1 MITPADS
8 ELLQVLLDGQLPAE
22 QSAAVEARLKSDHD
36 FAHAFVALVREQVV
50 LRRWAAS
57 VATLNSA
64 AAESC
69 PLAADRLV
77 QPAAASAR
85 RSRTW
90 TGVVVAA
97 LVLVAVAVAYRWNRP
112 AETGPVPEVS
122 VASTPEHLTNAMA
135 RLEDVQG
142 EVYIVAAAGPIR
154 AGSGK
159 EISAGQEVQVRG
171 ENSSAV
177 MRYSDGTRLDLGPDT
192 SLRILADSAPQ
203 GGSAPPSKRI
213 YFAEG
218 TLVAEV
224 TPQPEGQPML
234 VSTPHAEIV
243 APGTRFSS
251 YSGQESTS
259 VELDEGTVQFTR
271 KKDGKT
277 IEVNSGSYGVATANV
292 TAFAPQT
299 MPPRISQP
307 HLSLVEG
314 SGPVMAVV
322 LSPDG
327 KRLASGGWDG
337 TVRLWD
343 PASGNQ
349 QAVLGK
355 HPKKIV
361 ALAFAPDGQALASG
375 SEDRSVRVWNLAR
388 EGDYVQLTGLRD
400 VRSVAFSPD
409 GSALAVGG
417 ASKRGGEIKL
427 FDLPSGKEIGSLLGH
442 TQAVTS
448 LAISPDGQTLGSAS
462 RDGTVKLWDW
472 VGHGERA
479 NLRGHTAPVNAIA
492 YSRDG
497 DLVAAA
503 SNNGT
508 VIIWESATGMVRKSF
523 VNRGG
528 SVAAIAFSSDGK
540 MLLTGG
546 AGGATLWDIA
556 TGDEVTTIRAHKY
569 MFPSIALSR
578 DGRMLATAG
587 WDKTVKIWDLTQK
600 PEPAPERPTEPK
612 KRK

>member
-8 ELLQVLLDGQLPAE
+8 ELLQGLLDGQLSPE
-22 QSAAVEARLKSDHD
+22 QSAAVEARLKSDLEL
-36 FAHAFVALVREQVV
+36 ARAFVALVREQVV

-64 AAESC
+64 ATESC

-77 QPAAASAR
+77 QPAASSAR
-85 RSRTW
+85 RSTW
-90 TGVVVAA
+90 AGGVVAA
-97 LVLVAVAVAYRWNRP
+97 LVLVLVAVAYRSTRP
-112 AETGPVPEVS
+112 VETGLVPEVS
-122 VASTPEHLTNAMA
+122 VTPSLEHPTNAMA

-142 EVYIVAAAGPIR
+142 EVYILATAGPIR

-159 EISAGQEVQVRG
+159 EISAGQEIQVRG

-192 SLRILADSAPQ
+192 SLRILADSAQ
-203 GGSAPPSKRI
+203 GGAAPSSKRI

-218 TLVAEV
+218 TLVAAV

-251 YSGQESTS
+251 YSGRESTS

-292 TAFAPQT
+292 AAFAAQT
-299 MPPRISQP
+299 VPPRIGQP
-307 HLSLVEG
+307 RLSLVEG
-314 SGPVMAVV
+314 SGPVMAVA

-355 HPKKIV
+355 HPKKVV

-400 VRSVAFSPD
+400 VRSLAFSPD

-417 ASKRGGEIKL
+417 STKRGGEIKL
-427 FDLPSGKEIGSLLGH
+427 YDLPSGKEIGSLLGH

-448 LAISPDGQTLGSAS
+448 LAISPDGQTLGTAS
-462 RDGTVKLWDW
+462 RDGTVKLWEW

-479 NLRGHTAPVNAIA
+479 ILRGHTAPVNAIA

-503 SNNGT
+503 SSNGT
-508 VIIWESATGMVRKSF
+508 IIIWESATGMVRKSF

-540 MLLTGG
+540 TLLTGG

-600 PEPAPERPTEPK
+600 PEPAPERPTESK